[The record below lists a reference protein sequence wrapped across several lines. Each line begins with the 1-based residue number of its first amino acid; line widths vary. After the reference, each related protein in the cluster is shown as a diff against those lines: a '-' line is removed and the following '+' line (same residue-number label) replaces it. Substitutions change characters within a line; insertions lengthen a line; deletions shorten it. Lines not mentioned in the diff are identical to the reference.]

1 MKCVITETNFQNNV
15 SRQPTCAVYSVSWS
29 SFQNKQKMSK
39 LKLLVS
45 SSGGLVAGYFIHK
58 YGSNNSISSTIES
71 LPGCPKFG
79 TVSAA
84 SVAVMSPPT
93 TSSLPMP
100 IPELNKNEIPP
111 EPQKGISRVA
121 EIMRFGFPG
130 FDNIRSRKWVKYVSW
145 KWRSILTG
153 NAGNIS
159 FLGDT

>member
-1 MKCVITETNFQNNV
+1 
-15 SRQPTCAVYSVSWS
+15 
-29 SFQNKQKMSK
+29 MSK

-45 SSGGLVAGYFIHK
+45 SSSDLVAGYFIHK
-58 YGSNNSISSTIES
+58 YGANNSKSSTIES
-71 LPGCPKFG
+71 MPGCPKFG

-130 FDNIRSRKWVKYVSW
+130 FDNIRSRK
-145 KWRSILTG
+145 
-153 NAGNIS
+153 
-159 FLGDT
+159 